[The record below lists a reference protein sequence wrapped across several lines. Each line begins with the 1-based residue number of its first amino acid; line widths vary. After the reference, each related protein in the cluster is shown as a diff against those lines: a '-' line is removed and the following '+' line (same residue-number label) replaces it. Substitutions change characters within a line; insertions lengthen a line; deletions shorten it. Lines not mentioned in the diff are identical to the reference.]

1 MWNYYFCLTFVYR
14 SLPNTQAIPSNFSLA
29 SITITHIL
37 SPQSSVF
44 SLLSSLHCN
53 LEILCCGLRTV
64 GWGVRGGFTGHCRN
78 VDTDNSQAVT
88 STQSAEHFS
97 LIDTGGLQVPGPQ
110 GCYKNKLELYFEHLH
125 TKCGTQAES
134 AHTGR
139 SVWAPAKNGLQM
151 NVYRIH
157 SLYENRVRVCNGG
170 S

>member
-14 SLPNTQAIPSNFSLA
+14 SLSNTQAIPSNFSLA

-37 SPQSSVF
+37 SSLQSSVLSVILRSCAADCWLRGERGIYWALQECWYRQQPGRHVHPASNF
-44 SLLSSLHCN
+44 SLLSSLW
-53 LEILCCGLRTV
+53 LTPGA
-64 GWGVRGGFTGHCRN
+64 CR
-78 VDTDNSQAVT
+78 D
-88 STQSAEHFS
+88 
-97 LIDTGGLQVPGPQ
+97 LQGPGPQ